1 MSKRELSRWIFP
13 VLVVLLC
20 AAGCRPNETV
30 EGQAKDAKIKAQIKA
45 KLASDV
51 DASTLTS
58 VEVNVTNGVVTLAGP
73 VHSAD
78 ESQRIESTVRAV
90 EGVTQVNNSL
100 QVLGAQASAPAGAGA
115 SIPVTPMASPSPA
128 TTP

>member
-1 MSKRELSRWIFP
+1 MSKMALSRWIFP
-13 VLVVLLC
+13 VLVVLLS

-30 EGQAKDAKIKAQIKA
+30 EGQAKDTKIKAQIKA

-73 VHSAD
+73 VHSAE

-90 EGVTQVNNSL
+90 EGVKQVNNSL

-115 SIPVTPMASPSPA
+115 AIPVTPLPSPSPA